1 MSVAAGFLLFIVV
14 MHLLR
19 QQLVTVYICL
29 VTVLVRRV
37 AYCSRTRTLINKT
50 AIPYPRLL
58 PLLVPGPGAS
68 TATASVQITVHSAA
82 FNF

>member
-29 VTVLVRRV
+29 VTVL
-37 AYCSRTRTLINKT
+37 SEE
-50 AIPYPRLL
+50 
-58 PLLVPGPGAS
+58 
-68 TATASVQITVHSAA
+68 
-82 FNF
+82 